1 MCGHK
6 VAFWASNKNSCLRI
20 HRMNGDAQDIFQCFP
35 LSELNDQFEVKATW
49 TFIKTDCAQI
59 KVKDRQENV
68 QLQNIRKD

>member
-1 MCGHK
+1 
-6 VAFWASNKNSCLRI
+6 
-20 HRMNGDAQDIFQCFP
+20 MNGDAQYIFHCFP

-68 QLQNIRKD
+68 QLQKY